1 MCNFTRTFPGLS
13 QNATIAVDL
22 CEESPSLV
30 APPEDGGEL
39 CWMLPPDRGTAWS
52 HCVGQGDVDGP
63 TFADTKSQARAYV
76 SFTVIIIAASLCFIF
91 KCPWTRTRLRAQR
104 LAEQRGSPTA
114 QPRQPGPA
122 VGRGRDP
129 GLEPEPEAEPE
140 GRGQGAVRKPEPE
153 PPDESRP

>member
-1 MCNFTRTFPGLS
+1 MCNFTRTFPGRS

-22 CEESPSLV
+22 CEDSPELV
-30 APPEDGGEL
+30 EPPEDGGEL

-104 LAEQRGSPTA
+104 FAQQRGSPIA
-114 QPRQPGPA
+114 PPQPGPA
-122 VGRGRDP
+122 VGRDRVP
-129 GLEPEPEAEPE
+129 GLEPEPEPEPE
-140 GRGQGAVRKPEPE
+140 RPGRGAIQKPE
-153 PPDESRP
+153 PPDGSRP